1 MGETKIK
8 GSEAEKRTHGLTRH
22 VLGSPLRDERSWSEK
37 PPSIARH
44 LCLSSGND

>member
-22 VLGSPLRDERSWSEK
+22 VLGSPLRIYCDERSWSEK
-37 PPSIARH
+37 PPSI
-44 LCLSSGND
+44 SPSPVPV